1 MRRKQSNRAVA
12 RTQGNRDQDRTGD
25 VRAVIVPSQYEHQTG
40 GRPESKFMT
49 RVPYQRPSQDG
60 LEDNDQTPV
69 SAKERWNLEKDPI
82 AINWALANSP
92 KASKALLQL
101 GDFIRFGSNLDSRLR
116 ELAILQVAYQSR
128 SSYEW
133 AHHIRICKDFGVTD
147 ADIKALIV
155 ESSGNDS
162 LFGSFEKAI
171 LLAARECV
179 DTQGIS
185 EETFMALSE
194 HLNAEL
200 FVDLVLT
207 ITTYCS
213 IAKLICSLGIDVEP
227 NYQRYLEQYPLPK

>member
-1 MRRKQSNRAVA
+1 M
-12 RTQGNRDQDRTGD
+12 
-25 VRAVIVPSQYEHQTG
+25 
-40 GRPESKFMT
+40 M
-49 RVPYQRPSQDG
+49 RVPYLKPSDAG
-60 LEDNDQTPV
+60 LENNDQTTA
-69 SAKERWNLEKDPI
+69 SLEQRWSLEKDPI

-101 GDFIRFGSNLDSRLR
+101 GDFIRFGSNLDPRFR

-133 AHHIRICKDFGVTD
+133 AHHIRISKDFGVTD
-147 ADIKALIV
+147 ADIKALIA
-155 ESSGNDS
+155 ESTGNDS
-162 LFGSFEKAI
+162 PFGSSEKAI

-185 EETFMALSE
+185 EETYKELSE

-200 FVDLVLT
+200 YVDLVLT

-213 IAKLICSLGIDVEP
+213 IAKLICSLGIDIEP
-227 NYQRYLEQYPLPK
+227 NYQQYLEKYPLPK